1 MLAVIKERVI
11 YFPEYMVNAHNQ
23 GVKHSRDRYFNN
35 FIFITFND
43 ASNLPT
49 LHNFCKAFCAPVLN
63 NKRMLLGINI
73 DVTGGVNTVRV
84 EPTIKRS
91 DKEGG
96 STDIMSMPFY
106 SPVEVPIE
114 KGEWN
119 IIADYPALHDYCAA
133 LLHLGISPAEA
144 IAKTMSAMGHP
155 NGNNV
160 ASLELNKLIKLLAGT
175 YNKNEEPN
183 EQDILF
189 DLIRPRI
196 KSMLEEGK

>member
-1 MLAVIKERVI
+1 MLAVIKEREI
-11 YFPEYMVNAHNQ
+11 FFPEYMVNIHNQ

-35 FIFITFND
+35 FVFITFND

-49 LHNFCKAFCAPVLN
+49 LHNFCKSFRAPVLN
-63 NKRMLLGINI
+63 SKRMLLGINI
-73 DVTGGVNTVRV
+73 DVTGGVNTIRV

-96 STDIMSMPFY
+96 STDIVSTPFY
-106 SPVEVPIE
+106 SPVEIPVE
-114 KGEWN
+114 KNEWN

-133 LLHLGISPAEA
+133 LLHLGIRPAEA

-155 NGNNV
+155 NGNQV
-160 ASLELNKLIKLLAGT
+160 ASLKLGKIMELLSGT
-175 YNKNEEPN
+175 YNKNEEQN

-189 DLIRPRI
+189 DLIKPKIGSMI
-196 KSMLEEGK
+196 KG